1 MEQKLTYRIAGHRI
15 DIFSSYPEQLKWM
28 LPGFA
33 PFSNESGN
41 LPIDDLSLEFIVEEL
56 PDVQEDDSEEETAL
70 IHSFAIE
77 EGACRLSR
85 GVEKYY
91 FSIEDRRKA
100 VSDTSENKTLSLKLE
115 MKSDSKSIKC
125 HCAPLRSLH
134 PGHLK
139 FSLWMAIAFIGIPR
153 QTVALHASV
162 VIYANRAVLVLG
174 ESGTGKST
182 HTKLWSRHIA
192 GSRIL
197 NDDSPVI
204 RLELDENEQLAPFAY
219 GSPWSGKGQC
229 YLNERY
235 PVAAF
240 VRLKQHTTNQVNRL
254 SKLGAFGAL
263 FPSFPPALLNDDYF
277 EEHICSIISNVV
289 KTTPVYSLECL
300 PDKSA
305 AELLKTTIFQ

>member
-1 MEQKLTYRIAGHRI
+1 MEPKLTYHIGGHRI
-15 DIFSSYPEQLKWM
+15 DIFSPDTEQLKSM

-33 PFSNESGN
+33 PFSVENEN
-41 LPIDDLSLEFIVEEL
+41 RQFKDLSLEFFVDESPDTAEE
-56 PDVQEDDSEEETAL
+56 ESEEETVL
-70 IHSFAIE
+70 IHPFDIE
-77 EGACRLSR
+77 EGVCMLSK
-85 GVEKYY
+85 GAEKYY
-91 FSIEDRRKA
+91 FTIEDRRVA
-100 VSDTSENKTLSLKLE
+100 VSDISENKTFSLKLE

-125 HCAPLRSLH
+125 RCFSQCSLH
-134 PGHLK
+134 LGHLK
-139 FSLWMAIAFIGIPR
+139 FSLWMAMAFIGIPK

-162 VIYANRAVLVLG
+162 VIYGNRAVLVLG

-182 HTKLWSRHIA
+182 HTKLWLRHIT

-197 NDDSPVI
+197 NDDSPII
-204 RLELDENEQLAPFAY
+204 RLELDENEELMPFVY

-240 VRLKQHTTNQVNRL
+240 VRLKQHKINQVTQL

-263 FPSFPPALLNDDYF
+263 FPSFPPALLKDDYF
-277 EEHICSIISNVV
+277 EEHICSIISTVV
-289 KTTPVYSLECL
+289 KTTPVYSLQCL

>member
-1 MEQKLTYRIAGHRI
+1 MEPKLTYHIAGHRI
-15 DIFSSYPEQLKWM
+15 DIFSPDTEQLKKM
-28 LPGFA
+28 LHGFA
-33 PFSNESGN
+33 PFSADYENPSFN
-41 LPIDDLSLEFIVEEL
+41 DLSLEFIVEEL
-56 PDVQEDDSEEETAL
+56 PDVQEDESEEETTL

-77 EGACRLSR
+77 EGTCRLSR

-91 FSIEDRRKA
+91 FSIEDQRKD
-100 VSDTSENKTLSLKLE
+100 VSDTSEKKTLSLKLG
-115 MKSDSKSIKC
+115 MKSGSKSIKC
-125 HCAPLRSLH
+125 HCTPLHSLH

-139 FSLWMAIAFIGIPR
+139 FSLWMAVAFMGIPR

-182 HTKLWSRHIA
+182 HTKLWLRHIA

-204 RLELDENEQLAPFAY
+204 RLELDENEQLVPFAY

-229 YLNERY
+229 YINERY

-240 VRLKQHTTNQVNRL
+240 VRLKQHKINGVTRL

-263 FPSFPPALLNDDYF
+263 FPSFPPALLKDDYF
-277 EEHICSIISNVV
+277 EGHICCIISNVV
-289 KTTPVYSLECL
+289 KTTPVYCLECL